1 MLNALSAALFGFLL
15 GLKHAT
21 DADHVVAVTTIVA
34 RERSF
39 ARAARIGALWGL
51 GHSLTVLVIGGVL
64 IVFRISLPARV
75 GLGLEFGV
83 ALMLIVLGFASLR
96 REGTVASDGP
106 ATVVRGA
113 WRPVIIGV
121 VHGLAGSAAVA
132 LLVLAL
138 IPDTV
143 LALAYLL
150 VFSVG
155 TIAGMIVVTSLIA
168 APAVYGGERVA
179 RFQRGIR
186 LAAGALSLL
195 LGLVLAREIIVDG
208 GLFSGIAGWTTE

>member
-1 MLNALSAALFGFLL
+1 MNALSAAIFGFLL

-21 DADHVVAVTTIVA
+21 DVDHVVAVTTIVA

-51 GHSLTVLVIGGVL
+51 GHSLTVLVIGGLL

-83 ALMLIVLGFASLR
+83 ALMLIVLGFTSLR
-96 REGTVASDGP
+96 GER
-106 ATVVRGA
+106 ATAAERQAKATRSA
-113 WRPVIIGV
+113 WRPVFIGV

-155 TIAGMIVVTSLIA
+155 TIAGMMVVTSLIA
-168 APAVYGGERVA
+168 APAVYGGERVT

-186 LAAGALSLL
+186 LAAGTLSLL

-208 GLFSGIAGWTTE
+208 GLFSGIARWTTE